1 MASTDIRPWYR
12 EPWPWL
18 LMAAP
23 AAAVLAGAVT
33 LWLALS
39 TSDGLVAED
48 YYKRGLAINR
58 DLRREQ
64 EARARGIEANVAL
77 EGSRLR
83 VRLTGGAPQAL
94 RAHFAHATR
103 AGHDLQ
109 LTLERAPGGDY
120 VATLPPL
127 PAGRW
132 QIVLEDPGREWRIV
146 KESP

>member
-1 MASTDIRPWYR
+1 MTQPVAKPWYR

-48 YYKRGLAINR
+48 YYKRGLAINQ
-58 DLRREQ
+58 DLRREAA
-64 EARARGIEANVAL
+64 ARARGIEASVAL
-77 EGSRLR
+77 QDAHLR
-83 VRLTGGAPQAL
+83 VRLTGPAPQAL
-94 RAHFAHATR
+94 RARLVHATR
-103 AGHDLQ
+103 SGHDLQ
-109 LTLERAPGGDY
+109 LLLERAADGGY
-120 VATLPPL
+120 EALLPPL

-132 QIVLEDPGREWRIV
+132 QVVLEDPGREWRIV
-146 KESP
+146 KEGL